1 MTALARAELTA
12 YEPPRQPGEPPG
24 TKVGDA
30 VSFQF
35 NPASLSLGK
44 GAGWVRHVAKGAKEV
59 GVPEF
64 VGTHPRRLS
73 AELFLDATATHD
85 DSVQEAVERLIGW
98 CAPTERSSAADAPS
112 APWVKFT
119 WGSFST
125 VSFFGYL
132 EDVQAVYSLF
142 DPNGTPLR
150 ATCSVSLTEA
160 AGPVPGQNP
169 TSGALHARRVHR
181 LVMGDSLE
189 TLAHREYG
197 DPTVWR
203 VIAEANGIDD
213 PARLRPGTEILLP
226 AAGEHDHG
234 GVSVR

>member
-1 MTALARAELTA
+1 MFPLTALARAKLTA

-24 TKVGDA
+24 SQVGKD
-30 VSFQF
+30 VPFQF

-44 GAGWVRHVAKGAKEV
+44 GAGWVRHVAKSAKEV

-85 DSVQEAVERLIGW
+85 NSVQQAVETLIDW
-98 CAPTERSSAADAPS
+98 CAPTERSSATDSPS

-119 WGSFST
+119 WGSFSS

-132 EDVQAVYSLF
+132 EDVQATYSLF

-150 ATCSVSLTEA
+150 ATCTVALTEA

-181 LVMGDSLE
+181 LVKGDSLE
-189 TLAHREYG
+189 MLAHREYG

-203 VIAEANGIDD
+203 VIAQANDIDD
-213 PARLRPGTEILLP
+213 PTRLRPGTEILLP
-226 AAGEHDHG
+226 AVAELGDGE
-234 GVSVR
+234 